1 MIRWFLGFL
10 ALLLLIRLVL
20 RFLLGLL
27 QGLAQPSGAGTAGPG
42 GPRAPGR
49 AQVGSVPLVRD
60 PVCNTYIPRDGAVT
74 ALVGRET
81 RYYCSEACRA
91 KDAEARR
98 FAPPPIGRAAHG

>member
-10 ALLLLIRLVL
+10 ATLLLIRLVL

-27 QGLAQPSGAGTAGPG
+27 QGLTEPSGARAAGGPG
-42 GPRAPGR
+42 AARRGE
-49 AQVGSVPLVRD
+49 VSSVALVRD

-81 RYYCSEACRA
+81 RYYCSDACRA
-91 KDAEARR
+91 QDAEARR

>member
-27 QGLAQPSGAGTAGPG
+27 QGLAEPAGARAAG
-42 GPRAPGR
+42 GPRGGR
-49 AQVGSVPLVRD
+49 REVSSVSLVRD

-91 KDAEARR
+91 KDADARR
-98 FAPPPIGRAAHG
+98 FAPPPMGRAAHG

>member
-27 QGLAQPSGAGTAGPG
+27 QGLAEPPGARAAGGSRG
-42 GPRAPGR
+42 GRR
-49 AQVGSVPLVRD
+49 REVSSVSLVRD

-91 KDAEARR
+91 KDADARR
-98 FAPPPIGRAAHG
+98 FAPPPMGRAAHG